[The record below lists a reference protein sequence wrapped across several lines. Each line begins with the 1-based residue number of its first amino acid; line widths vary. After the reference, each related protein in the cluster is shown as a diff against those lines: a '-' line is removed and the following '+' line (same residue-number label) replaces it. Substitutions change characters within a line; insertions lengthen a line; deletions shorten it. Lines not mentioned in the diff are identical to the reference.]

1 VEQALVRL
9 DTHLKDLRTRLETGF
24 IPPNEVLTAE
34 AQRARQEVQVIEARN
49 ASELALAEL
58 RRLTDLAPEARVQLT
73 TPLAAPEAL
82 TARLDDQIAR
92 AREARPERMALAG
105 RIEAAEARL
114 QAAGSTAR
122 PTVAL
127 AGGVDYG
134 RPNPRL
140 FPRTNEWRDSWDISV
155 TASWLLW
162 DSGRRAAEV
171 GEASASER
179 ALRARLDEFDS
190 LIALEIRQRR
200 LDVDAGVAAARAAA
214 EGVRSAAEARRVV
227 DERFAAGVATS
238 TDMLDAQVALLQA
251 ELDRTRAL
259 ASARIAEARLARA
272 LGR

>member
-1 VEQALVRL
+1 
-9 DTHLKDLRTRLETGF
+9 
-24 IPPNEVLTAE
+24 
-34 AQRARQEVQVIEARN
+34 
-49 ASELALAEL
+49 
-58 RRLTDLAPEARVQLT
+58 
-73 TPLAAPEAL
+73 
-82 TARLDDQIAR
+82 
-92 AREARPERMALAG
+92 
-105 RIEAAEARL
+105 
-114 QAAGSTAR
+114 
-122 PTVAL
+122 
-127 AGGVDYG
+127 
-134 RPNPRL
+134 
-140 FPRTNEWRDSWDISV
+140 
-155 TASWLLW
+155 LLW